1 MCALLSQ
8 TLHEWMRLVMRRSM
22 RNFILYAKEK
32 NYSVA
37 QLNALFRIHHKGAC
51 GISDLGEELGV
62 TSAAASQLLDKLVQQ
77 GLAVRTEDPLDR
89 RNKRVALTEAG
100 ERIVQESM
108 AARQSWLDRL
118 ADKLTPAEQEQV
130 NHSLRLLIEK
140 AETLE

>member
-1 MCALLSQ
+1 MSSFLSQ
-8 TLHEWMRLVMRRSM
+8 TLHEWMRLVMRHSM

-37 QLNALFRIHHKGAC
+37 QLNALFRIHHKGEC
-51 GISDLGEELGV
+51 GISDLGDEMGV

-77 GLAVRTEDPLDR
+77 GLAVRTEDPHDR

-118 ADKLTPAEQEQV
+118 AEKLTQAEQEQV
-130 NHSLRLLIEK
+130 NHSLQLLIEK
-140 AETLE
+140 AKTLE

>member
-1 MCALLSQ
+1 
-8 TLHEWMRLVMRRSM
+8 MRLVMRRSM

-51 GISDLGEELGV
+51 GISDLGEEMGV

>member
-51 GISDLGEELGV
+51 GISDLGEEMGV

-108 AARQSWLDRL
+108 AARQSWLDHL

-140 AETLE
+140 AETLD

>member
-1 MCALLSQ
+1 
-8 TLHEWMRLVMRRSM
+8 MRLVMRRSM

-51 GISDLGEELGV
+51 GISDLGEEMGV

-108 AARQSWLDRL
+108 AARQSWLDHL

-140 AETLE
+140 AETLD

>member
-1 MCALLSQ
+1 MRSFLSQ
-8 TLHEWMRLVMRRSM
+8 TLHEWMHIVMRHSM

-37 QLNALFRIHHKGAC
+37 QLNALYRIHHKGAC
-51 GISDLGEELGV
+51 GISDLGEEMGV

-77 GLAVRTEDPLDR
+77 GLAVRTEDPQDR

-108 AARQSWLDRL
+108 AARQSWLDLL
-118 ADKLTPAEQEQV
+118 AEKLTQSEQEQV

-140 AETLE
+140 AKTLE